1 MTDTLEKQTSSALQ
15 PMLRKLGY
23 WASLDS
29 DDREAVLALPHTV
42 KALSRNSY
50 IVREGDPTSSSCVM
64 LSGYSIRHKIVAGGA
79 RQIVAIHM
87 KGELVDLQNSLLGVA
102 DHSVEMLTDGRVAI
116 IPRDEVIRLAFE
128 RPNVGKAMWFDT
140 LVDASIFREWVANV
154 GRRDSRTRLAHLLCE
169 FALRLK
175 VAGLGEETHYELPMT
190 QEQLADATGMTS
202 VHVNRSLKG
211 LEADGLI
218 GRSTPRSIQI
228 GDWRRLAST
237 GDFNPTYLHL
247 NERELA

>member
-1 MTDTLEKQTSSALQ
+1 MNDLPEKQSCSVLQ

-29 DDREAVLALPHTV
+29 DDRDAVLALPHTV
-42 KALSRNSY
+42 KALDRNSY
-50 IVREGDPTSSSCVM
+50 IVREGDRTTASCVT
-64 LSGYSIRHKIVAGGA
+64 LAGYSVRHKIVSGGA
-79 RQIVAIHM
+79 RQIVAIQM
-87 KGELVDLQNSLLGVA
+87 KGDVVDLQNSLLGVA
-102 DHSVEMLTDGRVAI
+102 DHSVQMLTDGRVAM
-116 IPRDEVIRLAFE
+116 IPRDEIMRIAFE

-175 VAGLGEETHYELPMT
+175 VAGLGEETRYELPMT
-190 QEQLADATGMTS
+190 QEQLADATGMTA
-202 VHVNRSLKG
+202 VHVNRTLKG
-211 LEADGLI
+211 LESEGLI
-218 GRSTPRSIQI
+218 DRSNPRSIRI

-247 NERELA
+247 KERELA

>member
-1 MTDTLEKQTSSALQ
+1 
-15 PMLRKLGY
+15 
-23 WASLDS
+23 
-29 DDREAVLALPHTV
+29 
-42 KALSRNSY
+42 
-50 IVREGDPTSSSCVM
+50 
-64 LSGYSIRHKIVAGGA
+64 
-79 RQIVAIHM
+79 
-87 KGELVDLQNSLLGVA
+87 
-102 DHSVEMLTDGRVAI
+102 
-116 IPRDEVIRLAFE
+116 
-128 RPNVGKAMWFDT
+128 MWFDS
-140 LVDASIFREWVANV
+140 LVDASLFREWVAHV
-154 GRRDSRTRLAHLLCE
+154 GRRDSRTSHAHLLCE

>member
-1 MTDTLEKQTSSALQ
+1 
-15 PMLRKLGY
+15 
-23 WASLDS
+23 
-29 DDREAVLALPHTV
+29 
-42 KALSRNSY
+42 
-50 IVREGDPTSSSCVM
+50 
-64 LSGYSIRHKIVAGGA
+64 
-79 RQIVAIHM
+79 
-87 KGELVDLQNSLLGVA
+87 
-102 DHSVEMLTDGRVAI
+102 
-116 IPRDEVIRLAFE
+116 
-128 RPNVGKAMWFDT
+128 
-140 LVDASIFREWVANV
+140 
-154 GRRDSRTRLAHLLCE
+154 
-169 FALRLK
+169 LK